1 MVKAS
6 KEYIISAGTVHTP
19 QILQLSGSSILVIRV
34 LVQPPHLFVFLR
46 DRTEESLTGSRYPRG
61 SRSSWS
67 VSVTRSSYTY
77 LNNSDMLGSYSGQN
91 FQDHPCK
98 FN

>member
-34 LVQPPHLFVFLR
+34 PAQPSHLSAFLR
-46 DRTEESLTGSRYPRG
+46 DRTEKSLTGSRYRRG

-67 VSVTRSSYTY
+67 VSVTRGSYTC
-77 LNNSDMLGSYSGQN
+77 LNNSDVRVS
-91 FQDHPCK
+91 
-98 FN
+98 